1 MNIILV
7 GPSNRFHGG
16 ISSYLEVTAK
26 SLASQGHSVGLVLF
40 DRLIPRLLYPGKER
54 VNLNPNLEF
63 EEEGISTLHVMNYYN
78 FLIPKKSKKRISDF
92 EPDFA
97 ILHWWTF
104 AVYPMSRLISR
115 FLRKSGCPIFYEMH
129 EVIDQNDELNFFTVV
144 SSPDIYLPIF
154 GFIIIIFI
162 KIILK
167 KFFFK

>member
-78 FLIPKKSKKRISDF
+78 FLIPKKSKKRIRDF

-129 EVIDQNDELNFFTVV
+129 EVIDQNDARIPPFR
-144 SSPDIYLPIF
+144 
-154 GFIIIIFI
+154 
-162 KIILK
+162 
-167 KFFFK
+167 

>member
-78 FLIPKKSKKRISDF
+78 FLIR
-92 EPDFA
+92 
-97 ILHWWTF
+97 
-104 AVYPMSRLISR
+104 V
-115 FLRKSGCPIFYEMH
+115 
-129 EVIDQNDELNFFTVV
+129 
-144 SSPDIYLPIF
+144 
-154 GFIIIIFI
+154 
-162 KIILK
+162 
-167 KFFFK
+167 